1 MQNYFSSTLHG
12 LLRFALMNTP
22 HVVVRWLSVQAL
34 VCCHCSPPPHFP
46 NWAREASCGE
56 YVCSVYGKS
65 GGGSKVAGE
74 HKTVVYGAAQFLTK

>member
-34 VCCHCSPPPHFP
+34 VCCHYSPPSSLPQLGQRGQL
-46 NWAREASCGE
+46 WGVCVLCLWKKWRGE
-56 YVCSVYGKS
+56 Q
-65 GGGSKVAGE
+65 GGGGAQDSGLWSS
-74 HKTVVYGAAQFLTK
+74 TVSH